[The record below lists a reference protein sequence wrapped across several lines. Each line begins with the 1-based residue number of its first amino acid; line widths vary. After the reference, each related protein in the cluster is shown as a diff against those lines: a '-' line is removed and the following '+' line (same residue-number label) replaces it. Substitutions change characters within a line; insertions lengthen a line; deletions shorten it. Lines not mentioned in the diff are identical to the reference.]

1 MQVVLTLTKKGTI
14 NMTIANSNWGFSIGF
29 NKATCEK
36 KRIKFRSWQ
45 HVLTTGLV
53 SAIIFVLAN
62 TLEIIHV
69 NQTRTALY
77 KKENI

>member
-1 MQVVLTLTKKGTI
+1 
-14 NMTIANSNWGFSIGF
+14 MTIANSNWGFSMGF

-45 HVLTTGLV
+45 HVLTTWLV
-53 SAIIFVLAN
+53 NAIIFVLAN
-62 TLEIIHV
+62 AIEIIYV
-69 NQTRTALY
+69 NLKRTALC

>member
-14 NMTIANSNWGFSIGF
+14 SMTIASSNWGFSIGF

-45 HVLTTGLV
+45 RVHITGLV
-53 SAIIFVLAN
+53 CAIVPVLAN
-62 TLEIIHV
+62 ATEIIRM
-69 NQTRTALY
+69 NQKRTAL
-77 KKENI
+77 

>member
-14 NMTIANSNWGFSIGF
+14 SMTIASSSWGFSMGF

-45 HVLTTGLV
+45 RVHITGLV
-53 SAIIFVLAN
+53 RAIVHILAN
-62 TLEIIHV
+62 ATELIHMYKK
-69 NQTRTALY
+69 RTAS
-77 KKENI
+77 